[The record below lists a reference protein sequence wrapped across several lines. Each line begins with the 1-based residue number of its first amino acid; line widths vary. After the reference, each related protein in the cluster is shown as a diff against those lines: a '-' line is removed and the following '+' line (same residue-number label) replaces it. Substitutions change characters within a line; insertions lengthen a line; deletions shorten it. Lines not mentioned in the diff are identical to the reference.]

1 VGCQP
6 PQSEFAA
13 ALEQFVDG
21 KVPFED
27 EVAAIFDLGQH
38 VAVGAVKDARFVE
51 QEMHRVG
58 WEFRRGIGSNIAQ
71 ARNSIGPEGERSDGD

>member
-1 VGCQP
+1 MSQHDAILNILYNQPLNRLCWRGSGSIDVG
-6 PQSEFAA
+6 
-13 ALEQFVDG
+13 
-21 KVPFED
+21 
-27 EVAAIFDLGQH
+27 
-38 VAVGAVKDARFVE
+38 AVGAVKDARFVE